1 MFGVVE
7 TMRTWDCYNCIYLDK
22 SRKQKSKNVTVCF
35 RYGCNA
41 RLKDSYICGWIRED
55 SELKTMGC
63 SDSNKIKVGTAFL
76 LDGVHCLYCGSIGSG
91 AGKRYLLYNASTY
104 VSNGYCVDNVKEDW
118 FQKNLKKIQILKQTE
133 EQLNRNRKCAKL
145 YKRRY
150 IEIEEETLPFC

>member
-22 SRKQKSKNVTVCF
+22 SRKQKSKNGTVCF

-41 RLKDSYICGWIRED
+41 RLKDSYICGWIRKD
-55 SELKTMGC
+55 NELKTMGC
-63 SDSNKIKVGTAFL
+63 SDSNKIRVGTAFL
-76 LDGVHCLYCGSIGSG
+76 LNGVQCLYCGSIGSS

-104 VSNGYCVDNVKEDW
+104 VSNGYCVDAVKEDW
-118 FQKNLKKIQILKQTE
+118 FKNNIKKIEIMEQTE
-133 EQLNRNRKCAKL
+133 EQNVSRKRQARF

-150 IEIEEETLPFC
+150 IETEQESLPFC

>member
-22 SRKQKSKNVTVCF
+22 SRKQKSKNGTVCF

-41 RLKDSYICGWIRED
+41 RLKDSYICGWIRKD
-55 SELKTMGC
+55 NELKTMGC
-63 SDSNKIKVGTAFL
+63 SDSNKVKAGTAFL
-76 LDGVHCLYCGSIGSG
+76 LDGVQCLYCGSVGSG

-118 FQKNLKKIQILKQTE
+118 FQKNIKKIQILKQTE
-133 EQLNRNRKCAKL
+133 EQLNRNRKRAKF

-150 IEIEEETLPFC
+150 IEIEEESLPFC

>member
-22 SRKQKSKNVTVCF
+22 NRKQKSKNGTVCF

-41 RLKDSYICGWIRED
+41 GLKDSYICGWIRKD

-76 LDGVHCLYCGSIGSG
+76 LDGVQCLYCGSIGSG

-104 VSNGYCVDNVKEDW
+104 VYNGYCVDNVKEDW

-133 EQLNRNRKCAKL
+133 EQLNRNRKRAKL

-150 IEIEEETLPFC
+150 IEIEEESLPFC

>member
-22 SRKQKSKNVTVCF
+22 SRKQTSENGTSCF

-41 RLKDSYICGWIRED
+41 RLKDSYICGWIRKD
-55 SELKTMGC
+55 NELKTMGC
-63 SDSNKIKVGTAFL
+63 SNSNKIKVGTAFL
-76 LDGVHCLYCGSIGSG
+76 LDGVQCIYCGSLGSG
-91 AGKRYLLYNASTY
+91 TRKRYLVYNASTY
-104 VSNGYCVDNVKEDW
+104 VQNGYCVDDVEEDW

-133 EQLNRNRKCAKL
+133 EQFSENRKRAKF

-150 IEIEEETLPFC
+150 MEIEEETLPFC